1 MIVYRFCSKA
11 ERDAVMSGKTIVN
24 DTRHYVIRG
33 DASSSFGFCFFTE
46 DPEEAKHWLSGIV
59 VMDFLMAYEVDEQ
72 HLTPSLARYAQYSAP
87 GVPSGCVMRR
97 EWCSRDISPDKFRL
111 LSVSDRFAGYAP
123 RITLEMAMHLVT
135 FL

>member
-24 DTRHYVIRG
+24 DTRHYVSRG

-59 VMDFLMAYEVDEQ
+59 DIDFLMAYEVDEQ

-87 GVPSGCVMRR
+87 GVPAGRVMRR
-97 EWCSRDISPDKFRL
+97 EWCSREISPDKFRL

-123 RITLEMAMHLVT
+123 RIPIEMAML
-135 FL
+135 LANLL